1 MPDPDGNLEIKAI
14 ELGYVEHVKALFI
27 ALTTKLINAP
37 VTHATDRQS
46 ANEFAL
52 AVGIAKRARQLAV
65 DAVGANETIAPG
77 EAIAVARTMAAA
89 PLPQKPKPARSRK
102 RK

>member
-1 MPDPDGNLEIKAI
+1 MPGPDGNPEIKAI

-52 AVGIAKRARQLAV
+52 AVGIAKRARRMAL
-65 DAVGANETIAPG
+65 DAVGTTEAIASG
-77 EAIAVARTMAAA
+77 EAITFVQAMAAA
-89 PLPQKPKPARSRK
+89 AIPQKPKPARSRK